1 LEAAE
6 KSLSAAVSIC
16 SSDASAKEWTAALN
30 DHAVLLLRLGRDSE
44 AADKLE
50 EARSIASAGG
60 WDDVACCVNR
70 NKGLL
75 AFTQERPQEG
85 LGLLNTAFQEGRAAD
100 DAVGNG
106 QILNNVA
113 VLRLLEDDTAEAM
126 QLFNRAIL
134 LEQRGGDLRG
144 LAFTYNNLG
153 LVFSGHTRG
162 DHFAAIPFM
171 EMALPLLTGPIDV
184 LGRLYVLNNS
194 ILVHEHAHLEPAR
207 KLRVQFGDTLKSFHS
222 SFPHRALDAE
232 RIVYEKEDSESFS
245 EPTPNDEWDISPAPV
260 LLRPCSRCGPQEI

>member
-1 LEAAE
+1 MEAAE
-6 KSLSAAVSIC
+6 KSLAAAVSTC
-16 SSDASAKEWTAALN
+16 SSDASAKEWAAALN
-30 DHAVLLLRLGRDSE
+30 DQAVLLLRLGRDTE

-50 EARSIASAGG
+50 ESRSIAIAGG
-60 WDDVACCVNR
+60 WDDVARCVNR
-70 NKGLL
+70 NKGVL
-75 AFTQERPQEG
+75 AFTQDRRDEG
-85 LGLLNTAFQEGRAAD
+85 LDLLNTAFREGRAAD

-153 LVFSGHTRG
+153 LVFSGRTRG

-171 EMALPLLTGPIDV
+171 EMALPLLTGPVDV
-184 LGRLYVLNNS
+184 LGRLYVLNNN
-194 ILVHEHAHLEPAR
+194 ILVHEHAHLETAR
-207 KLRVQFGDTLKSFHS
+207 KLRIQFEETLKSFHS
-222 SFPHRALDAE
+222 SFPRRALDAE
-232 RIVYEKEDSESFS
+232 RIVYANEESESFS
-245 EPTPNDEWDISPAPV
+245 GPTANDEWDISPAPV
-260 LLRPCSRCGPQEI
+260 LLRPCSRCGPQEV